1 MEPFKKI
8 ATQKIAV
15 GIVRKNG
22 YLLITRR
29 PLDGLL
35 GGLWEFPGGKLEQN
49 EESLSACS
57 REIREE
63 TGIEVAIDSFLIR
76 IKHEYTHFKIE
87 MDVFYCHYVS
97 GKIALNGPIDY
108 KWIQVSEINDFTF
121 PKANLKF
128 IPLIKAKNKK
138 YLFPPMEYE

>member
-1 MEPFKKI
+1 MEPSKKI

-15 GIVRKNG
+15 GIVRENE

-35 GGLWEFPGGKLEQN
+35 GGLWEFPGGKLEPN
-49 EESLSACS
+49 EDSRSACI

-63 TGIEVAIDSFLIR
+63 TGIGVAIDSFLIR

-87 MDVFYCHYVS
+87 MDVFYCHYIS
-97 GKIALNGPIDY
+97 GDISLGPIDY

-128 IPLIKAKNKK
+128 ISLIKAKNTC
-138 YLFPPMEYE
+138 FQPMEYE